1 MSRLDGKRS
10 LRERVLAGETV
21 FGTFY
26 KSNSAPM
33 MEVIGYAG
41 FDFVVIDCEHSA
53 IGYELVESII
63 RFGDAVGLDTV
74 VRVPS
79 ASEENI
85 FHALDGGAAGV
96 QIPNLTSVEQFEE
109 ASKNA
114 KYFPLGTR
122 GLSRN
127 QRAARFGFWPAGV
140 NYTEYANE
148 NTLVAVHIENV
159 QMAERA
165 DEILKIPQ
173 IDVLF
178 VGPADMSQSMGIPG
192 KATDPRVVEV
202 ATRVIQKAR
211 AAGKGAGIF
220 VGNPA
225 GLERYV
231 AAGANYI
238 LYSSDVTL
246 FGSACK
252 NAAAEFAK
260 YRK

>member
-26 KSNSAPM
+26 KSNSAPL

-53 IGYELVESII
+53 IGYESVESII
-63 RFGDAVGLDTV
+63 RFGDAVGVDTV

-96 QIPNLTSVEQFEE
+96 QIP
-109 ASKNA
+109 
-114 KYFPLGTR
+114 LGNR

-148 NTLVAVHIENV
+148 NTLVAAHIENIE
-159 QMAERA
+159 MADRV
-165 DEILKIPQ
+165 DEILEIPQ

>member
-1 MSRLDGKRS
+1 MGKLNGKPS
-10 LRERVLAGETV
+10 LRERVLKGEKV
-21 FGTFY
+21 FGVFY
-26 KSNSAPM
+26 KSNSPAM

-41 FDFVVIDCEHSA
+41 FDFVVIDCEHSP
-53 IGYELVESII
+53 IGCESVENIV
-63 RFGDAVGLDTV
+63 RYGDSVGIDTV

-96 QIPNLTSVEQFEE
+96 QIPNLSAVEDFAA
-109 ASKNA
+109 ASKSA
-114 KYFPLGTR
+114 KYYPLGTR

-127 QRAARFGFWPAGV
+127 QRAARFGFWPKDV
-140 NYTEYANE
+140 NYTEHANE
-148 NTLVAVHIENV
+148 NTLVAVHVENV
-159 QMAERA
+159 EMAERI
-165 DEILKIPQ
+165 DDILKLPQ
-173 IDVLF
+173 IDVVF
-178 VGPADMSQSMGIPG
+178 VGPADMSQSLGIPG

-225 GLERYV
+225 GLERYM

-238 LYSSDVTL
+238 IYSADVTL

-252 NAAAEFAK
+252 AAAAEFAK
-260 YRK
+260 YRD